1 MQRTL
6 LPFVGLVGA
15 LSVSAQWFGPSPY
28 LALADSPFSPGG
40 YSSYFHLENFEDGLL
55 NSPGLTITPVSGPGF
70 VYSNPFNGD
79 SVDEDDG
86 AIDGSG
92 LGRFS
97 YYAPGP
103 TQIVR
108 LGFNAGV
115 LGQLPTDVG
124 FVWTDG
130 MAGTLTVRAYDGSNS
145 LISMLLASVGTLPN
159 SYVGE
164 TDEDRFI
171 GFRSPSGISR
181 LEVTVNPAAWIE
193 MDHVQYGFTPVT
205 TPVPESSTWAA
216 GVLLLGLGAAARW
229 HRQRNRSATA

>member
-1 MQRTL
+1 MPRTL
-6 LPFVGLVGA
+6 LPLVGLVA
-15 LSVSAQWFGPSPY
+15 AFSVSAQWFGPSPY
-28 LALADSPFSPGG
+28 LGFADSPFSSGG

-70 VYSNPFNGD
+70 VYTNPFNGD

-97 YYAPGP
+97 YHTPV
-103 TQIVR
+103 QVFNV
-108 LGFNAGV
+108 GFSAGV

-130 MAGTLTVRAYDGSNS
+130 MAGTLTVRAYNGSNS

-159 SYVGE
+159 SYIGE

-181 LEVTVNPAAWIE
+181 LEVTVNPAAGIE

-205 TPVPESSTWAA
+205 TPVPESSTWTAGALLAA
-216 GVLLLGLGAAARW
+216 LGAATGL
-229 HRQRNRSATA
+229 HRRRNRSAAA